1 MMKNIF
7 AVLHMRHFAMGV
19 HSVINR
25 QFFYIYIK
33 QFWLKLLYTLWCKN
47 VTLFIFAVTL
57 SNRIICW

>member
-1 MMKNIF
+1 MSRAVDIYTFIIISTALEMMKNIF

-33 QFWLKLLYTLWCKN
+33 QF
-47 VTLFIFAVTL
+47 
-57 SNRIICW
+57 